1 MRDALK
7 GSQQQV
13 SYAAL
18 ICLNPFVSLISET
31 HPTYLKNVII
41 AFAPAVIDKL
51 GDNRDKAR
59 DAASNILLTMWES
72 ATANGSNVITTPLA
86 TIIKEIAFGHKQWRV
101 REQVAI

>member
-1 MRDALK
+1 LRDALK

-31 HPTYLKNVII
+31 HPTHLKNVII
-41 AFAPAVIDKL
+41 AFAAAVIDKL

-59 DAASNILLTMWES
+59 DAASTILFTMWES
-72 ATANGSNVITTPLA
+72 ATANGNNVITTPLA
-86 TIIKEIAFGHKQWRV
+86 IIIKEIAFGHKQWRV
-101 REQVAI
+101 REQVTI